1 LNHLWQRFLL
11 ASSLIVGLF
20 IGVATTVFG
29 YSNRA
34 TVDVHWSVFHL
45 NGIPLW
51 TVAVVP
57 LALVLI
63 AGTLYHWMDGLHHF
77 TEHMRHRRRVHELE
91 AEVASLRAHLDQL
104 LEMPPHSTSKLPDRI
119 ATTALPA
126 AGNGATDITGIEV
139 ASNDIEPVQVVSTKK
154 ARAAQRFR
162 RSRREWQACGVK
174 RYRRAGVLA
183 RVPNRRRAGRLVV
196 PSQRPPADKML
207 LERSTIEELA
217 HHADP
222 WRVLRILSEF
232 VEGFDA
238 LNEVGPAVTVFG
250 SARATADDPYYAAGR
265 ALGAALAKRGF
276 AVITG
281 GGPGIM
287 EAVNRGCQEAGGL
300 SVGCNIEL
308 PDEQELNAYV
318 DLGVEFR
325 YFFVRKNMFVKYA
338 RGFVIFP
345 GGLGTLDE
353 LFESLTLA
361 QTGKIEHFPIVL
373 FGTEYW
379 TGLLDWMR
387 KVVLG
392 RKAIAPQDMDLM
404 TLTDDPEEAAAMA
417 TRPLP
422 SGIDEPRE
430 DPGEPEVKASR

>member
-1 LNHLWQRFLL
+1 
-11 ASSLIVGLF
+11 
-20 IGVATTVFG
+20 
-29 YSNRA
+29 
-34 TVDVHWSVFHL
+34 
-45 NGIPLW
+45 
-51 TVAVVP
+51 
-57 LALVLI
+57 
-63 AGTLYHWMDGLHHF
+63 M
-77 TEHMRHRRRVHELE
+77 
-91 AEVASLRAHLDQL
+91 
-104 LEMPPHSTSKLPDRI
+104 
-119 ATTALPA
+119 
-126 AGNGATDITGIEV
+126 
-139 ASNDIEPVQVVSTKK
+139 
-154 ARAAQRFR
+154 
-162 RSRREWQACGVK
+162 
-174 RYRRAGVLA
+174 
-183 RVPNRRRAGRLVV
+183 PNRRRAGRLVV

-250 SARATADDPYYAAGR
+250 SARATPDDPYYAAGR
-265 ALGAALAKRGF
+265 KLGAALAKRGF

-392 RKAIAPQDMDLM
+392 RKAISPQDMDLM

-422 SGIDEPRE
+422 TGIDEPRE